1 MNPSYNDSEVSSQAK
16 KVDGGVKRRWG
27 ILLGIIIWA
36 LSCLGISTEVSAYTY
51 RVGADATLDKIV
63 ANNARSCFGALRET
77 VFLEDAIVSSSDT
90 ASKLDALFSDVN
102 MTVPMPNTVFNGT
115 AEASPSITCR
125 DLILGNDNWTGLI
138 NIGNYYTSWVA
149 QGSGMTPDYT
159 NAVRLLNN
167 LGYEQVAATEQRCFD
182 IAYKSTA
189 YVNANGD
196 AIEYHSNNVCV
207 NLTEDGKVD
216 LESPRGP
223 FAVTGNAG
231 EQGVVIAVSAYD
243 NNRLQLSL
251 RSGASSFG
259 NNGTALI
266 SANCGNGACT
276 WEELTKQ
283 ITDVIDDYVNQ
294 PFIINANGGLSITLN
309 ETTDT
314 EADSVLAMNTQFEH
328 SSEDQMMTG
337 LTGVTN
343 RGLTD
348 ADVFNVYTR
357 YIGNGSYVRFAC
369 GEEALFS
376 GSNWKKVRVKR
387 NGAVDDSC
395 YVSETNKQLYTGATK
410 VGGLGYLAVFDSSNL
425 SLDWI
430 VERMNETDISAILDQ
445 IDEVVPN
452 QIIDEDAMD
461 GSADELDETS
471 CKDAAGSLGWVLCPI
486 MKMLSGA
493 AEGLY
498 NNTVKPNLAIEP
510 QLFSNN
516 GGGGTK
522 QGWDIFQGIANVL
535 LIVLFLL
542 VIISQLTG
550 YGIDNYGI
558 KRLLPKI
565 ILVAI
570 LMNLSY
576 YICLILVD
584 VSNIAGNGLQSLFE
598 NLPVNEID
606 SSFNLGS
613 SVGSTLTTV
622 ALAGGLGWVASAAGV
637 FSVATL
643 LALLPTLLSV
653 VIGIFF
659 LFIIL
664 SARQAAVV
672 VMVVISPLAF
682 ACYLLPNTKKMFD
695 KWVKVME
702 ALLVV
707 YPICGLLVAGGD
719 YVSRLLLSTG
729 FANNNFASGIAA
741 MLVGIVPIF
750 FIPMMLRSSMAGLG
764 NLGTRISNFG
774 NRLGSGAAGGLRRS
788 EAFQMAQQK
797 AAERRNMRLS
807 GMRWNS
813 ETNAWEQDTSWR
825 GKMRNNLAGSKFGRA
840 TGLDRLQGRRRMQA
854 EMARNTAEN
863 ERDNSRLDVVNAQ
876 RARDDAAQDARLGEA
891 RAYEEVRKSRTAA
904 AARRARDNEQEAARQ
919 DARGRLATQEGR
931 AAEMARVA
939 RADFSFERDTAGNNV
954 MEQRA
959 RANAGAPKL
968 SVDTLN
974 AMARNTVEMTNA
986 QQRVGVAEINREL
999 ADARA
1004 LASFKAQELRNSAD
1018 MYGTYTNAQLM
1029 AAAGFTQG
1037 ADGKMQLNAQN
1048 VSEMLR
1054 QKGGAQR
1061 FIALTQAMTSKGLE
1075 NDMYSVM
1082 MNNDVA
1088 KALASNP
1095 EADMDVRSA
1104 FASSP
1109 EKLAKAWGKKG
1120 AGLSMLKF
1128 MTEMETVR
1136 DDNGQPLMRDGKEVK
1151 MTRLQQYMQGKGAA
1165 EFFNGITDKT
1175 IGQIAKIQ
1183 KNTDFNMISTP
1194 DLMQGLTMVK
1204 EQSAVDAMV
1213 DMIKKRGD
1221 LSISSD
1227 QLTKVVPS
1235 VIAGLETT
1243 DEGRAALV
1251 SASDDLIGD
1260 KDRMNKIDKES
1271 RKIIDDLRKKA
1282 GRKVL
1287 VWGNNSNNGGG
1298 NNPNNPG
1305 DGSPSDGN
1313 PTGNAPS
1320 GGGSGG
1326 TPTGSA
1332 PTGSAPTGGAPVG
1345 GGGGTTFDST
1355 VPPLGAVPTQDMG
1368 QPIFSNSQSVPN
1380 MFKNV
1385 DADVLL
1391 TGVSRVRGTGLP
1403 QFNEALL
1410 SKPQLN
1416 ITGDQLAQ
1424 MDASTINA
1432 LVNSANPAH
1441 QTALIKASDQLINNP
1456 TLLAQFKARNPDA
1469 VRQINTLR
1477 AGGIDPTHVGPRR
1490 TL

>member
-1 MNPSYNDSEVSSQAK
+1 MNPSYNDSKVSSQAK
-16 KVDGGVKRRWG
+16 KVDGGVKKRWG

-115 AEASPSITCR
+115 AETSPSITCR

-167 LGYEQVAATEQRCFD
+167 LGYEQVAVTEQRCFD

-189 YVNANGD
+189 YLDANGD

-223 FAVTGNAG
+223 FAITGNAG

-283 ITDVIDDYVNQ
+283 ITDVTDAYVNQ
-294 PFIINANGGLSITLN
+294 PFIINANGGLSMTLN

-452 QIIDEDAMD
+452 QIIDEDTMN
-461 GSADELDETS
+461 GSAGELDETS

-613 SVGSTLTTV
+613 SIGATLTTV

-750 FIPMMLRSSMAGLG
+750 FIPTVLKSSMSGLG
-764 NLGTRISNFG
+764 NLGARISNFG
-774 NRLGSGAAGGLRRS
+774 NRLGAGAAGGLRRS

-813 ETNAWEQDTSWR
+813 ESNKWEQDTSWR
-825 GKMRNNLAGSKFGRA
+825 GRMRNNLAGSKFGRA

-891 RAYEEVRKSRTAA
+891 RAYEEVSTSRTAA
-904 AARRARDNEQEAARQ
+904 EARRARDNEREAARQ

-931 AAEMARVA
+931 AAEMARTP
-939 RADFSFERDTAGNNV
+939 RRDFSYESGMARNNV

-959 RANAGAPKL
+959 KVNAGVPSLDEGVLA
-968 SVDTLN
+968 TMATN
-974 AMARNTVEMTNA
+974 AVRMANA
-986 QQRVGVAEINREL
+986 QQAVGVAEVNEDL
-999 ADARA
+999 AKLRA
-1004 LASFKAQELRNSAD
+1004 EASFKSQELKNSMD
-1018 MYGTYTNAQLM
+1018 MYSALPKRGVGSLM
-1029 AAAGFTQG
+1029 EKAGFDAT
-1037 ADGKMQLNAQN
+1037 GKLTNPSA
-1048 VSEMLR
+1048 VVDMLKE
-1054 QKGGAQR
+1054 KGGAQR
-1061 FIALTQAMTSKGLE
+1061 FIALAETMVNNGLE
-1075 NDMYSVM
+1075 NDFIGTKGEGFGVLADPSIAAALK
-1082 MNNDVA
+1082 NNPDA
-1088 KALASNP
+1088 DKDFKAAMANSKEKVLK
-1095 EADMDVRSA
+1095 A
-1104 FASSP
+1104 F
-1109 EKLAKAWGKKG
+1109 GKKG
-1120 AGLSMLKF
+1120 NEMSFPEFMMSPDGMKAYSTDKGLDLNNGMTDKSLGAIAHYEETAGIDIISAPQLMDLLANSNEQSLIDIGNSMLGRKKEDLKASGVQLSKF
-1128 MTEMETVR
+1128 
-1136 DDNGQPLMRDGKEVK
+1136 DISSIKELGRVNPK
-1151 MTRLQQYMQGKGAA
+1151 V
-1165 EFFNGITDKT
+1165 I
-1175 IGQIAKIQ
+1175 
-1183 KNTDFNMISTP
+1183 
-1194 DLMQGLTMVK
+1194 
-1204 EQSAVDAMV
+1204 VDAMKDV
-1213 DMIKKRGD
+1213 RGNRD
-1221 LSISSD
+1221 LMARFKGDERAEIDQILVTNGATKVWGSSD
-1227 QLTKVVPS
+1227 
-1235 VIAGLETT
+1235 
-1243 DEGRAALV
+1243 
-1251 SASDDLIGD
+1251 
-1260 KDRMNKIDKES
+1260 
-1271 RKIIDDLRKKA
+1271 
-1282 GRKVL
+1282 
-1287 VWGNNSNNGGG
+1287 NNGGG

-1305 DGSPSDGN
+1305 DGSPSGGNPTGGN

-1326 TPTGSA
+1326 TPTGGT
-1332 PTGSAPTGGAPVG
+1332 PTGGAPVGDASTGGSPTGGAPVG
-1345 GGGGTTFDST
+1345 GGGGTFDST
-1355 VPPLGAVPTQDMG
+1355 VPPLGAAPTQDMG
-1368 QPIFSNSQSVPN
+1368 QPIFSNSQPVSD
-1380 MFKNV
+1380 MFNGV

-1391 TGVSRVRGTGLP
+1391 SGVSRVGRDALP

-1410 SKPQLN
+1410 SQPQLN
-1416 ITGDQLAQ
+1416 ITGDQLAR

-1441 QTALIKASDQLINNP
+1441 RTALIKASDQLIGNS
-1456 TLLAQFKARNPDA
+1456 TLLAQFKARNPGA
-1469 VRQINTLR
+1469 VGQINTLR
-1477 AGGIDPTHVGPRR
+1477 VGGIDPTHVGPRR
-1490 TL
+1490 AL

>member
-16 KVDGGVKRRWG
+16 KVDGGVKKRWG
-27 ILLGIIIWA
+27 LLLGIIIWA
-36 LSCLGISTEVSAYTY
+36 LSCLGVSTEVSAYTY

-63 ANNARSCFGALRET
+63 ANNARSCFSALRET

-102 MTVPMPNTVFNGT
+102 MTVLMPNTVFNGT

-189 YVNANGD
+189 YVDANGD

-259 NNGTALI
+259 NGGTALI

-283 ITDVIDDYVNQ
+283 ITDTIDDYVNQ

-309 ETTDT
+309 ETTDI
-314 EADSVLAMNTQFEH
+314 EADSVLAMNTQFKH
-328 SSEDQMMTG
+328 DSEDQMMTG

-395 YVSETNKQLYTGATK
+395 YVSETNRQLYTGATK

-452 QIIDEDAMD
+452 QIIDEDTMD

-584 VSNIAGNGLQSLFE
+584 ASNIAGNGLQSLFE

-613 SVGSTLTTV
+613 SIESTLTTV
-622 ALAGGLGWVASAAGV
+622 ALAGSLGWVASAAGV

-659 LFIIL
+659 LFIVL

-863 ERDNSRLDVVNAQ
+863 ERDNSGLAVVNAQ

-891 RAYEEVRKSRTAA
+891 RAYEEVRTSRTAA
-904 AARRARDNEQEAARQ
+904 EARRARDNEREAARQ

-939 RADFSFERDTAGNNV
+939 RTDFSFERDTAGNNV

-1061 FIALTQAMTSKGLE
+1061 FIALTQTMTSKGLE
-1075 NDMYSVM
+1075 NDMYAMM
-1082 MNNDVA
+1082 MNADVA
-1088 KALASNP
+1088 AALASNP
-1095 EADMDVRSA
+1095 DADMDVRSA

-1120 AGLSMLKF
+1120 AGLSMYEFATKPEVVAGSD
-1128 MTEMETVR
+1128 T
-1136 DDNGQPLMRDGKEVK
+1136 PL
-1151 MTRLQQYMQGKGAA
+1151 TRLQQYMQGKGAA

-1183 KNTDFNMISTP
+1183 AENPGFNMISTP

-1213 DMIKKRGD
+1213 DMIKGRKD

-1235 VIAGLETT
+1235 VITELATT
-1243 DEGRAALV
+1243 EQGKTALIG
-1251 SASDDLIGD
+1251 ASDDLIGD
-1260 KDRMNKIDKES
+1260 KDRMNRIDKDS
-1271 RKIIDDLRKKA
+1271 RRIIDELRVDAGKKP
-1282 GRKVL
+1282 
-1287 VWGNNSNNGGG
+1287 VWNNGGG
-1298 NNPNNPG
+1298 PTGPT
-1305 DGSPSDGN
+1305 SPTSPTGPTSPTSPTSPVN
-1313 PTGNAPS
+1313 PTG
-1320 GGGSGG
+1320 
-1326 TPTGSA
+1326 PT
-1332 PTGSAPTGGAPVG
+1332 TPVG
-1345 GGGGTTFDST
+1345 GGSDGSVSGSATIPTSGASTTSFADSNFTGGTNYD
-1355 VPPLGAVPTQDMG
+1355 
-1368 QPIFSNSQSVPN
+1368 QSVPN
-1380 MFKNV
+1380 MFNGI

-1391 TGVSRVRGTGLP
+1391 TGVSRVRGTALP

-1410 SKPQLN
+1410 SQPQLN
-1416 ITGDQLAQ
+1416 ITGDQLAR

-1432 LVNSANPAH
+1432 LVNSSNPAH

-1456 TLLAQFKARNPDA
+1456 ALLAQFKARNPSA
-1469 VRQINTLR
+1469 VGQINTLR
-1477 AGGIDPTHVGPRR
+1477 VGGIDPTHAGSRR
-1490 TL
+1490 AL